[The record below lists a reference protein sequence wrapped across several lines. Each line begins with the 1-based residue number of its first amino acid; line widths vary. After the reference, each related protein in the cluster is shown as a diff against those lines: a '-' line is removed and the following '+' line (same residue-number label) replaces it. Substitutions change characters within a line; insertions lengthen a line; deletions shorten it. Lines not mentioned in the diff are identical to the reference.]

1 MILPSSFDHYHYYI
15 LWHLKVSSQH
25 FRQRFSWAASYCATQ
40 PSCIGTA
47 LGCCKQW
54 CLCTCELNL
63 GPMVMLVFDDDDD
76 DDVDEE
82 NHGRGTMTLMDIV
95 DLQREVCNCIH
106 RRFFGWGWWGKTLEK
121 QKQNCQKLPAAK
133 MTMTGTF
140 VSHRVHR
147 NIYCGIGWN
156 AYVTRVTG
164 LLHGTETPASKVPAA
179 AE

>member
-1 MILPSSFDHYHYYI
+1 MKIFIDDDD
-15 LWHLKVSSQH
+15 
-25 FRQRFSWAASYCATQ
+25 
-40 PSCIGTA
+40 G
-47 LGCCKQW
+47 G
-54 CLCTCELNL
+54 
-63 GPMVMLVFDDDDD
+63 DDDDD